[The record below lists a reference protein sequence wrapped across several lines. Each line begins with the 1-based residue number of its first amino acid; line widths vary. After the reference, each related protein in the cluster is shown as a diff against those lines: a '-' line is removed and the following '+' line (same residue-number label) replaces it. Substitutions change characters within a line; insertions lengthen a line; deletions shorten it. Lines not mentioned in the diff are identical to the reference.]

1 MDTFVPCANEFDP
14 SVPGTTAFMHEQIKR
29 LRRNHNVA
37 GQPSGMLL
45 WSSIDT
51 MAKHAL
57 RFLVSSIEYCTA
69 YSPIVRRANQ
79 SYLAPGR
86 CLTICRSCMDHAS
99 NCGRRPSEGR
109 EANCHV
115 RYAGAWERSR
125 TVIVG
130 LCIALVL
137 LACMTV
143 RMPGICPP
151 RQSRAIGL

>member
-1 MDTFVPCANEFDP
+1 MCLAQTNLIHQCQEQRRLCTNR
-14 SVPGTTAFMHEQIKR
+14 SNGCGGITTSRVSHQ
-29 LRRNHNVA
+29 V
-37 GQPSGMLL
+37 LL